1 MTSSLVHMK
10 RIPLLLLALVALAAA
25 GCGSSNNSSS
35 SSSSSS
41 TPATTT
47 SSSSKSGG
55 TAAPSSGKTLTID
68 MKNIQFSP
76 KDATVKVG
84 TTIKWVNQ
92 DSVPHNVTGGPLHSP
107 TFSNGGS
114 FTYKATK
121 AGKISYVC
129 TIHPGM
135 TATLNVTS

>member
-1 MTSSLVHMK
+1 MTPSLVHMK
-10 RIPLLLLALVALAAA
+10 RIPLLLFALVALAAA

-47 SSSSKSGG
+47 SSSSTSGG
-55 TAAPSSGKTLTID
+55 TAAPSGKTVTID
-68 MKNIQFSP
+68 MKNIQFNP
-76 KDATVKVG
+76 KDVTVKVG
-84 TTIKWVNQ
+84 TTVKWVNQ
-92 DSVPHNVTGGPLHSP
+92 DSVPHNVKGGPLNSP
-107 TFSNGGS
+107 TFGNGGS

>member
-1 MTSSLVHMK
+1 MTSSHVDMK
-10 RIPLLLLALVALAAA
+10 RIGLPLLAVLALVAA
-25 GCGSSNNSSS
+25 GCGS

-41 TPATTT
+41 T
-47 SSSSKSGG
+47 SSSS
-55 TAAPSSGKTLTID
+55 TPAPSSSSTGSSSTASSAGGGKTVTID
-68 MKNIQFSP
+68 MKNIQFNP
-76 KDATVKVG
+76 KTVTAKVG
-84 TTIKWVNQ
+84 ETIKWVNQ

-107 TFSNGGS
+107 TFGNGGT

-135 TATLNVTS
+135 TATLTITS

>member
-1 MTSSLVHMK
+1 MTPSLVHMK
-10 RIPLLLLALVALAAA
+10 RITPLLFAVVALVAA

-35 SSSSSS
+35 SSSASSA
-41 TPATTT
+41 PATTT
-47 SSSSKSGG
+47 GSTSTSGG
-55 TAAPSSGKTLTID
+55 TAAPSSGKTVTID
-68 MKNIQFSP
+68 MKNIQFNP
-76 KDATVKVG
+76 KDVTVKVG
-84 TTIKWVNQ
+84 ETVKWVNQ

-107 TFSNGGS
+107 TFSKGGT

>member
-1 MTSSLVHMK
+1 MKPSLIHMK
-10 RIPLLLLALVALAAA
+10 RIAPLLLAAAALVAA
-25 GCGSSNNSSS
+25 GCGSSNKSSS
-35 SSSSSS
+35 SSSSSPA
-41 TPATTT
+41 PATTT
-47 SSSSKSGG
+47 SSSTSGG
-55 TAAPSSGKTLTID
+55 TAAPSSGKTVTID

-76 KDATVKVG
+76 KTVSVKAG
-84 TTIKWVNQ
+84 TTVKWVNQ

-107 TFSNGGS
+107 TFSKGGT

>member
-1 MTSSLVHMK
+1 MTPSLVHMK
-10 RIPLLLLALVALAAA
+10 RITPLLFAVVALVAA

-35 SSSSSS
+35 SSSASSA
-41 TPATTT
+41 PATTT
-47 SSSSKSGG
+47 GSTSTSGG
-55 TAAPSSGKTLTID
+55 TAAPSGKTVTID
-68 MKNIQFSP
+68 MKNIQFNP
-76 KDATVKVG
+76 KTVTVKVG
-84 TTIKWVNQ
+84 ETVKWVNQ
-92 DSVPHNVTGGPLHSP
+92 DSVPHNVSGGPLHSP
-107 TFSNGGS
+107 TFGNGGT